1 MKYIIFDIDGVLAD
15 CSHRLKYIK
24 GEKKDYD
31 KFYSAD
37 EIWKDEILPEGHW
50 IFDFAYEWVQQRSAH
65 FQIVFLTA
73 RNESRKIAT
82 KAWFME
88 SFSQLITEKIHGMS
102 SKIFMRSKNDYR
114 PAHQVKEDLIKKH
127 IGFENILFA
136 FDDDDKVNEM
146 YAKHGVICY
155 KPNITRN

>member
-1 MKYIIFDIDGVLAD
+1 
-15 CSHRLKYIK
+15 
-24 GEKKDYD
+24 
-31 KFYSAD
+31 
-37 EIWKDEILPEGHW
+37 
-50 IFDFAYEWVQQRSAH
+50 
-65 FQIVFLTA
+65 
-73 RNESRKIAT
+73 
-82 KAWFME
+82 
-88 SFSQLITEKIHGMS
+88 
-102 SKIFMRSKNDYR
+102 MRSKNDYR

>member
-1 MKYIIFDIDGVLAD
+1 M
-15 CSHRLKYIK
+15 
-24 GEKKDYD
+24 
-31 KFYSAD
+31 
-37 EIWKDEILPEGHW
+37 PEGHW